1 MDVSSLYRPNIQ
13 FNNEVFINKP
23 EYHNRGFIITK
34 GSVNRAP
41 YSAFKNTKNEDTCLG
56 DFLRQNNVG
65 TICVCGVG
73 RENSIKKTLIDSLT
87 YGFLEERILV
97 YNASMPM
104 LVQPVSKKNIDV
116 VRTLKENTWTREL
129 KKKGINVFDTQ
140 EVIAEKKKVETDH
153 DKVKVSKGIN
163 SLVSIFKNSRAHEE
177 TDFNTYQKSLKNR
190 KKSKKKKKELRYYAT
205 IFIFGFFKYFFIYF
219 HIIINF

>member
-1 MDVSSLYRPNIQ
+1 MHLYLCL
-13 FNNEVFINKP
+13 FNLFQK
-23 EYHNRGFIITK
+23 
-34 GSVNRAP
+34 
-41 YSAFKNTKNEDTCLG
+41 KNT
-56 DFLRQNNVG
+56 
-65 TICVCGVG
+65 
-73 RENSIKKTLIDSLT
+73 
-87 YGFLEERILV
+87 
-97 YNASMPM
+97 
-104 LVQPVSKKNIDV
+104 DV

-190 KKSKKKKKELRYYAT
+190 KKVKKKEELRYYAT
-205 IFIFGFFKYFFIYF
+205 IFIFGFFKYFFLYF